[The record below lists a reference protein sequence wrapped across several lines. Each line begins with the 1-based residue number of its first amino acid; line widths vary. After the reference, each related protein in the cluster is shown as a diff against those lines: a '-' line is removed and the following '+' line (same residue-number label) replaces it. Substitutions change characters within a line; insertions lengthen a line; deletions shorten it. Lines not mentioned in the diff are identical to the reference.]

1 MLEKFPD
8 PFLAE
13 ISAQPAAIRR
23 AAAGLHDQL
32 AALRRIPAVRN
43 GRSLVFTGMGGSY
56 DACYAP
62 VTALASVGITGV
74 MVDSAELLYFRR
86 PTLAGRTLLVMVSQS
101 GESAEV
107 VRLIEQLD
115 GEPERPF
122 TVSITN
128 GLDNTLARLANVAL
142 DSRAGHEQGPSSMTF
157 GAALVVLAALADVLA
172 GRPVEEALAR
182 GDLEAGFAAAAVE
195 RALDTVQ
202 DRAGELRAWL
212 GDRPIL
218 TLLARGAGRAASE
231 MGALTLKEAARFPA
245 EAMESAQFRHGP
257 LELAGVKA
265 AVVLI
270 ATEPATRLVDTRFAG
285 ELVAAGAAVLRVV
298 CDAEPV
304 PGAETIWLGSVDR
317 GLASAPALVPIQL
330 LAWRLAVDRGFHPG
344 TYTRASKITTHE

>member
-1 MLEKFPD
+1 
-8 PFLAE
+8 
-13 ISAQPAAIRR
+13 
-23 AAAGLHDQL
+23 
-32 AALRRIPAVRN
+32 AVRN

-86 PTLAGRTLLVMVSQS
+86 PTQAGRTLLVMVSQS

-182 GDLEAGFAAAAVE
+182 GDLEAGFAGDPVGRHAI
-195 RALDTVQ
+195 RG
-202 DRAGELRAWL
+202 RAGRRRRRRIASRLRCRT
-212 GDRPIL
+212 G
-218 TLLARGAGRAASE
+218 ARR
-231 MGALTLKEAARFPA
+231 RND
-245 EAMESAQFRHGP
+245 
-257 LELAGVKA
+257 LAGVGGSRPG
-265 AVVLI
+265 VG
-270 ATEPATRLVDTRFAG
+270 TGPRSDP
-285 ELVAAGAAVLRVV
+285 AAGLAAGR
-298 CDAEPV
+298 
-304 PGAETIWLGSVDR
+304 
-317 GLASAPALVPIQL
+317 
-330 LAWRLAVDRGFHPG
+330 
-344 TYTRASKITTHE
+344 